1 MKLRVFLLF
10 ALLALCLQAFAELIV
25 VPGSGKKDSD
35 QAKDYHFRYHNLSDD
50 FHLSGL
56 SKWAIRF
63 NFREY
68 AVSDSATFN
77 LSAVRIYNPLAGTS
91 TDLNLRLSLWEEISV
106 TSYTG
111 LVMNYPGSQIGEFV
125 TQNGIA
131 NGQEI
136 VIPNVQDSLKV
147 AWLVIE
153 MDIDNLAGRYLSAS
167 EGSGTHSYY
176 HNGSTNDIAG
186 NHWLSLNAAGFD
198 CELRFGLIGSFN
210 LNNPRLEISDF
221 KLEGSLYPGTRVY
234 PRCSVF
240 NHASTALSDSLNV
253 LLSGPIGSNYLQ
265 SVKIPL
271 RDMAPQDY
279 SSYLFEDGITLPETP
294 MQLKLQLSFAQNSAY
309 PVSSSYVNVF
319 GDTLRFIAVEDFHSS
334 SAALA
339 AIPAD
344 TEQVHHLMY
353 IPVQGDELSNL
364 EATQRYNYYQFS
376 TLPKTVVMGGK
387 RFQMPVTIDSLQTAI
402 STALQ
407 KKSFISSGFC
417 EITAA
422 DTINIMNRLF
432 SFSLENEHT
441 DFDAWTSTFSPK
453 FFAGICEGD
462 TISGRVCWVIK
473 HWLAFDD
480 PVAFMDLGGRF
491 TGTVTYNVNDLSRE
505 KDYRVYYWLQNSL
518 NNGAEVYYFNWR
530 PLIIPVGV
538 PVSNDDHYIGR
549 PVLSAYPNPLYGK
562 VDLKT
567 GEFTSPVKLAV
578 YNLKGQCIYKKR
590 VEEGSWSIP
599 AEVFPASGI
608 YFLRSEPVNGLK
620 QSGQTIKITIIK

>member
-10 ALLALCLQAFAELIV
+10 ALLALCLQAYAELIV

-167 EGSGTHSYY
+167 EGNGTHSYY

-210 LNNPRLEISDF
+210 LNNPRLELSDF

-279 SSYLFEDGITLPETP
+279 SSYVFEDGITLPETP

-387 RFQMPVTIDSLQTAI
+387 RFQMPVTIDSLQAAI

-538 PVSNDDHYIGR
+538 PVSNDDLCIGR